1 MIYRKSSF
9 CSAKI
14 PDSPLQWWGGERG
27 MPNNELLVN
36 VGQINRISAR
46 IYCRL
51 PPVTPSRPHSTPC
64 TRSPVPLSFTPPPK
78 KCIYMT
84 VCLLARLN
92 ANKWRCMMTM
102 GTVVTVN
109 GFGWDGG
116 EGRLREMDVG
126 ARIRTRERDG
136 KREGRNTQRS

>member
-1 MIYRKSSF
+1 MGI
-9 CSAKI
+9 A
-14 PDSPLQWWGGERG
+14 
-27 MPNNELLVN
+27 NNELLVN

-51 PPVTPSRPHSTPC
+51 PPAPRLAPLQCALARTPC
-64 TRSPVPLSFTPPPK
+64 RTDEK
-78 KCIYMT
+78 MYMT

-109 GFGWDGG
+109 GCD
-116 EGRLREMDVG
+116 
-126 ARIRTRERDG
+126 
-136 KREGRNTQRS
+136 